1 MPMRIGEKIQE
12 MLRKINQSP
21 GRRGTGAALTLSIL
35 SGILLILSFPGFN
48 LWILAWFAF
57 VPIFFTARS
66 LSKLK
71 TFLLF
76 YLCGL
81 IFWFGT
87 IYWLVH
93 VTLLGLIILVLYLS
107 LYFGFLGLIFK
118 SCRLLFIPAAWVVL
132 EYIRAHLFTG
142 FPWELLGYSQYL
154 NLPVIQIA
162 DITGVYGVSFLIML
176 ANISIYSA
184 VSYQPPAT
192 TRIKKMSPF
201 LIVIF
206 ITLAYGY
213 FNIYRL
219 STIDYQPSIKVSVI
233 QANIPQE
240 LKWNPNAKSYIL
252 RSYELL
258 SEEAAKDKPE
268 LIVWPEAAS
277 PGIPGEDDWVFEGI
291 SGVAKKLKTPLL
303 IGSVTK
309 EGENYFNSALLINRE
324 GKISG
329 RYDKLHLVPFGEYI
343 PLKKYLPF
351 LETVVPIG
359 DITPGK
365 DYKVFTER
373 GAKFG
378 VLICFEDLFP
388 ELSRQFIK
396 SGAGFL
402 INITNDAWYK
412 ETQAGYQHL
421 QCSVFRAVENRVF
434 VVRSANTGVSAFI
447 NSSGEI
453 ISTVRDN
460 KAKEIFVRGIASEKV
475 SFVPGKLTFYCR
487 FADIFVLACIIFI
500 FCAIIP
506 LLKKIRTMKKIFL
519 LLLIILIVF
528 LAIGFLFF
536 DRKYFLCPIDYH
548 GDFVVRNDGRGDGSF
563 GAERNGRRLHNGI
576 DLLADIGTPVMAA
589 RSGTVVSAQRNH
601 GMGNYVI
608 IKHHAGLSTI
618 YGHLQQILVK
628 KGQHV
633 RQGHIIGT
641 VGKTGNAAFKDI
653 LPHLHF
659 EVRKEGL
666 AQDPLDYLE

>member
-1 MPMRIGEKIQE
+1 M
-12 MLRKINQSP
+12 
-21 GRRGTGAALTLSIL
+21 
-35 SGILLILSFPGFN
+35 LILSFPGFN
-48 LWILAWFAF
+48 LWIFAWFAF
-57 VPIFFTARS
+57 VPIFFATRA
-66 LSKLK
+66 LSKFK

-81 IFWFGT
+81 IFWFAT

-93 VTLLGLIILVLYLS
+93 VTLLGLIILVFYLS
-107 LYFGFLGLIFK
+107 LYFGFFGLIFRNYQLPITNY
-118 SCRLLFIPAAWVVL
+118 RLLFIPTAWVVL
-132 EYIRAHLFTG
+132 EYIRAHLFSG

-154 NLPVIQIA
+154 NLPIIQIA
-162 DITGVYGVSFLIML
+162 DITGAYGISFLIIL
-176 ANISIYSA
+176 ANISIYS
-184 VSYQPPAT
+184 SFD
-192 TRIKKMSPF
+192 RIKKIIPF
-201 LIVIF
+201 LIALLVI
-206 ITLAYGY
+206 LAYGY
-213 FNIYRL
+213 FKI
-219 STIDYQPSIKVSVI
+219 YQPSTAAERSDIKVSVI
-233 QANIPQE
+233 QANIAQE
-240 LKWNPNAKSYIL
+240 LKWNPSAKAYIL
-252 RSYELL
+252 QSYELL
-258 SEEAAKDKPE
+258 SGEAAKDEPE

-277 PGIPGEDDWVFEGI
+277 PGIMGEEDWVFEGI

-303 IGSVTK
+303 IGTVTK
-309 EGENYFNSALLINRE
+309 ETENYFNSALLINKE
-324 GKISG
+324 GEISG

-365 DYKVFTER
+365 DYKVFTEKD
-373 GAKFG
+373 AKFG

-388 ELSRQFIK
+388 ELSRQFVK

-412 ETQAGYQHL
+412 KTQAGYQHL

-447 NSSGEI
+447 NPSGEI
-453 ISTVRDN
+453 ISTVRDS
-460 KAKEIFVRGIASEKV
+460 KAREIFVRGLISEKV
-475 SFVPGKLTFYCR
+475 SPISGPLTFYCR
-487 FADIFVLACIIFI
+487 FGDVFVLACIIFI
-500 FCAIIP
+500 ICAIIP
-506 LLKKIRTMKKIFL
+506 LFKKIAAMRKIFFL
-519 LLLIILIVF
+519 LFIILIVF
-528 LAIGFLFF
+528 LVIGSLFF

-548 GDFVVRNDGRGDGSF
+548 GDFVVRNDGRGDGFF
-563 GAERNGRRLHNGI
+563 GAERNGKRLHNGI

-589 RSGTVVSAQRNH
+589 RSGIVASAQRNH

-608 IKHHAGLSTI
+608 IKHRAGLSTI
-618 YGHLQQILVK
+618 YSHLQQILVK

-659 EVRKEGL
+659 EVRKDGL
-666 AQDPLDYLE
+666 PQDPLDYLE